1 MATGSATRKPQ
12 HQQQRS
18 PLLRSYALGW
28 ADSHIGLGQDTVR
41 EATRVEYK
49 RLLITFAFR
58 YLPAEIR
65 LGELTS
71 SQLHEFISWLRA
83 RPGLHGRLSE
93 RTIRNA
99 VTPLRLCLRCA
110 KDEGL
115 LGKDVVQALALPR
128 RRGRAR
134 GIPEGRFLTRTQ
146 LARLLAEI
154 PKQWQLFF
162 DLLASTGLRVSEA
175 VALRWCDLELDGSP
189 YLLVRRSIV
198 KGVVGAPKSRHGF
211 RRVPLTRRLASQL
224 AEIRADA
231 DGEDLVFRGS
241 QGAPINP
248 NNTRYRVLAPAL
260 ERAGLPRVG
269 FHALRHTCA
278 SLLIERGLS
287 PLRLQ
292 RWMGHH
298 SAAYTLDVYGHLID
312 AELSPPLD
320 LGVEL

>member
-1 MATGSATRKPQ
+1 MATGSATGKAQ
-12 HQQQRS
+12 HSRQRS
-18 PLLRSYALGW
+18 PPLRSYALGW
-28 ADSHIGLGQDTVR
+28 ADSHIGLGKDTVR

-58 YLPAEIR
+58 YLPADIR

-71 SQLHEFISWLRA
+71 SQLHGFISWLRA

-110 KDEGL
+110 TEEGL
-115 LGKDVVQALALPR
+115 LGEDVVPALALPR

-134 GIPEGRFLTRTQ
+134 GMSEGRFLTRSQ

-224 AEIRADA
+224 AEIRADS
-231 DGEDLVFRGS
+231 DGEDLVFRGP
-241 QGAPINP
+241 QG
-248 NNTRYRVLAPAL
+248 
-260 ERAGLPRVG
+260 
-269 FHALRHTCA
+269 
-278 SLLIERGLS
+278 
-287 PLRLQ
+287 LRLI
-292 RWMGHH
+292 RTTPVIGCWHRLL
-298 SAAYTLDVYGHLID
+298 SAQDFRGSAFTHYVTPVPR
-312 AELSPPLD
+312 S
-320 LGVEL
+320 